1 MCHPVCMA
9 DESGLGLVMLRSW
22 EMFLEVSTR
31 PMQAPGVPAE
41 HRSPAGSHSFCS
53 KGTRIMLVTKVVF
66 LVLSKCGADRSLCF
80 HSPCPDVLQDLC
92 TEIPSALEEKGDVNT
107 WTAAFG
113 SQPSGTMVQRG
124 LQGNRTFCSNQS
136 IWWSI
141 PAAVASSADLR
152 VLICYHVLS
161 PGVLQNR
168 QVWKITETCYKTAE
182 EKCYQEPLN
191 KMQFYFCKFYC
202 CGWNAPGD

>member
-107 WTAAFG
+107 WTAAFWLPAIG
-113 SQPSGTMVQRG
+113 HDGPAWAAGEQNILLKPEHLVIHPCCCGIFSRSQGFNLLSCSFTRSFAEQTG
-124 LQGNRTFCSNQS
+124 LKDYRNM
-136 IWWSI
+136 
-141 PAAVASSADLR
+141 
-152 VLICYHVLS
+152 
-161 PGVLQNR
+161 LQNSR
-168 QVWKITETCYKTAE
+168 R
-182 EKCYQEPLN
+182 
-191 KMQFYFCKFYC
+191 KMLSRAIK
-202 CGWNAPGD
+202 